1 MVFQGDSQPSGSGN
15 RGYTME
21 QGGCEAI
28 DFFAGGLTILVVFS
42 LYFSTPPHST
52 E

>member
-1 MVFQGDSQPSGSGN
+1 
-15 RGYTME
+15 ME

-42 LYFSTPPHST
+42 LYFSTPPNST
-52 E
+52 EMKKGEACGLPLCL